1 MTFIREPV
9 LHHEDDY
16 AASRAATAV
25 GGSAYLGRKAALPGY
40 KWFSHFEDFIHDPAS
55 NAPEGWTA
63 IIDTSATVIA
73 AATDGDPGGV
83 LQFKGNSTTE
93 GAAIYLPKCMQIG
106 TKKWFMEI
114 RAKTEDAD
122 DNDLQF
128 GLSIANA
135 TTNPEDL
142 WTTASTDLIA
152 FGVLDGDA
160 TVKSLIDKNNGGTS
174 AVAGTIDL
182 SNDTYH
188 TLAIEGNG
196 ANWVKFYVDG
206 VLSHTDV
213 VVATIPDDVNMV
225 PFIGWRSGA
234 DATDLGHVDYIRF
247 AMER

>member
-1 MTFIREPV
+1 MTFIREPI
-9 LHHEDDY
+9 LHEENDY
-16 AASRAATAV
+16 KASKSATADA
-25 GGSAYLGRKAALPGY
+25 GSAYLGRMAALPGY
-40 KWFSHFEDFIHDPAS
+40 QWFSHFEDFIGDPAS

-63 IIDTSATVIA
+63 IIDTGATVTA
-73 AATDGDPGGV
+73 YATDGAPGGV
-83 LQFKGNSTTE
+83 LKFLSDGTTE

-106 TKKWFMEI
+106 TKKWFMEA
-114 RAKTEDAD
+114 RVQAEDAD
-122 DNDLQF
+122 DCDLQI

-142 WTTASTDLIA
+142 YTTASTDVIA

-174 AVAGTIDL
+174 AVTGTIDL
-182 SNDTYH
+182 SDATYH
-188 TLAIEGNG
+188 TLAIEGDG

-225 PFIGWRSGA
+225 PFVAWRNGA
-234 DATDLGHVDYIRF
+234 DVTDVGLVDYIRF